1 MQPPRIAVNVSA
13 VQLRQNDFV
22 DTVRSAIAEYGEHHG
37 LDLEI
42 TESMI
47 MHDIQGYIAK
57 LHELRKLG
65 VNLAIDDF
73 GTGYSSLGYLGR
85 LPVNALKIDRSFIAA
100 MNDSADGM
108 SIVSAIISLAH
119 SLKLKVI
126 AEGVESQEQRQLLT
140 LLQCDEIQGYIISR
154 PVPANEIEA
163 FFEPTVSR

>member
-1 MQPPRIAVNVSA
+1 
-13 VQLRQNDFV
+13 
-22 DTVRSAIAEYGEHHG
+22 
-37 LDLEI
+37 
-42 TESMI
+42 
-47 MHDIQGYIAK
+47 
-57 LHELRKLG
+57 
-65 VNLAIDDF
+65 
-73 GTGYSSLGYLGR
+73 
-85 LPVNALKIDRSFIAA
+85 